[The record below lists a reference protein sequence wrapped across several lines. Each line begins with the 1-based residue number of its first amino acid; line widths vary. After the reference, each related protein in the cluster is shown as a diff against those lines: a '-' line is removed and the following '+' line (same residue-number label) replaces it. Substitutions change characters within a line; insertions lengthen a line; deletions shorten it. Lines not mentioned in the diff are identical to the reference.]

1 MFDLSFRACKIDRE
15 QTPPRWRIKSMVT
28 NNSPDNKPLQTASFV
43 IHATRGVIRDQAI
56 RRKTMFVLLLCALIL
71 LLCGSTLLQSTLNP
85 ADHPARFIL
94 FWIFCAWVTL
104 TAILLA
110 FFDLLMVRIQARN
123 ARRELRENQDRASPA
138 SPPEGP

>member
-1 MFDLSFRACKIDRE
+1 
-15 QTPPRWRIKSMVT
+15 MVT